1 MCPFR
6 ESEVELSELI
16 QKIAAGET
24 PALLSLY
31 DASSRLLFGLI
42 LRIIGDRFASEE
54 ELVETYKLIE
64 SRAAQYDPKQLS
76 GTGWLLS
83 IARECAVERRRQN
96 RRDASKPDRIEAA
109 IAETRE
115 GDGQPAAGSF
125 ADDRKR
131 ALTAIESLPPEQRVA
146 VELAYYAGMS
156 PGEIAAQ
163 IGQPRAA
170 IKTRIRLGMAKL
182 AEQFK

>member
-1 MCPFR
+1 MSPSQ
-6 ESEVELSELI
+6 ESDVELPELV
-16 QKIAAGET
+16 QKIAAGEAS
-24 PALLSLY
+24 ALLSLY

-42 LRIIGDRFASEE
+42 LRITGDRFASEE
-54 ELVETYKLIE
+54 ELVEAYKLIE
-64 SRAAQYDPKQLS
+64 RRAAQFDPKQLS
-76 GTGWLLS
+76 GAGWVLS

-96 RRDASKPDRIEAA
+96 RRESTKPDRIEAA
-109 IAETRE
+109 VTETVE
-115 GDGQPAAGSF
+115 GDGRSAAGPF
-125 ADDRKR
+125 TEDRKR
-131 ALTAIESLPPEQRVA
+131 ALAAIESLPPEQRVA

-182 AEQFK
+182 AEQLK